1 MNCPKCNQPLREGAK
16 FCTAC
21 GQKIEVAAAPAIT
34 HTCPQCRY
42 ALKEGAKF
50 CTKCGHKLSPV
61 PAAPQQSLAPAAP
74 QPAATTD
81 EKGFITAVRNLVKA
95 HDESLQAAPDMH
107 AAKGRIYWNI
117 QPGQVARVIREQ
129 EFDSYTNVQGVII
142 PEGATA
148 YIRANGRT
156 IASISGGTYDF
167 DRTRIDKLKDAVR
180 QGWRLL
186 TNLFK
191 SSERKAKEA
200 KDRASEE
207 LYRKQQEAIFKN
219 AEKGAAFSVIILLDK
234 AFPLYVGG
242 KQEKLD
248 DYANMIPMKVKTR
261 HLELE
266 MVVNAYFKITDY
278 ERFIIHYL
286 TDKDLLNSALIV
298 HEITDIV
305 RVTIEEVLCDVDLET
320 NRVPKELCDVIKARL
335 NEVAAEAFFGLS
347 IVRIVEITA
356 DNEDLKR
363 LAELSRELY
372 VSEKELDYLRRFND
386 FKNRLADTNNAQLI
400 HEASTELELYQQ
412 LDKINKDNLMRASE
426 MEIFKNALRNEQIVR
441 MSQSNDEREAALAE
455 LVKAGIIRHAD
466 IEMLKQ
472 QKTSVLNMM
481 RLNDDIEFERAR
493 MQGKIDLTELAIKQ
507 QALHDDYADHRFN
520 VRLQQERDT
529 ANIALDINQRERD
542 MDFEDIRRRREL
554 DREDDTEQFRQFMA
568 MNQAAEQSKENDR
581 AHERAMQQAEL
592 QNAENM
598 ERMKWEGARDL
609 SDEKVW
615 ALQGGDA
622 AVAYAQSK
630 YNAEAERNANE
641 RLEAQRRE
649 MEARLD
655 AERAARD
662 QDSRAD
668 KDRMFEMMNN
678 MMSLAAGNQAQ
689 RINEREQQ
697 LRERD
702 ERIRRQEQRMDTAY
716 DRALDYTTRN
726 NVPPTEQPQQIVF
739 QATTQPVPQP
749 SPAAPK
755 NMSTAKCAEC
765 GAELVP
771 GERFCSECGAAN

>member
-1 MNCPKCNQPLREGAK
+1 MIMNCPKCNNPLREGAK

-21 GQKIEVAAAPAIT
+21 GQKIEVTAAPAAVN
-34 HTCPQCRY
+34 TCPQCGY
-42 ALKEGAKF
+42 ALREGAKF
-50 CTKCGHKLSPV
+50 CTKCGHKLSP
-61 PAAPQQSLAPAAP
+61 ASAAP
-74 QPAATTD
+74 QPVA
-81 EKGFITAVRNLVKA
+81 EKGKL
-95 HDESLQAAPDMH
+95 HAAPDMH

-129 EFDSYTNVQGVII
+129 EFDSYTDVQGVII
-142 PEGATA
+142 PEGTTA

-167 DRTRIDKLKDAVR
+167 VKTTNPIMDALR
-180 QGWRLL
+180 QGWRLVA
-186 TNLFK
+186 NLFK
-191 SSERKAKEA
+191 SRERKAQEA
-200 KDRASEE
+200 KDSASED
-207 LYRKQQEAIFKN
+207 LYLKQQKAIFEN
-219 AEKGAAFSVIILLDK
+219 AKRGAAFSVIILLDR

-242 KQEKLD
+242 RQEKLD
-248 DYANMIPMKVKTR
+248 DYASMIPMKVKTR
-261 HLELE
+261 HLELG

-305 RVTIEEVLCDVDLET
+305 RVAIEEVLCDVDLEA

-335 NEVAAEAFFGLS
+335 NEVAVEAFFGLS

-356 DNEDLKR
+356 DNKDLER
-363 LAELSRELY
+363 LAALSRELY
-372 VSEKELDYLRRFND
+372 LSEKELDYLRRFND

-400 HEASTELELYQQ
+400 HEASTELELYHQ

-426 MEIFKNALRNEQIVR
+426 MEIFKQALRNEQIVR
-441 MSQSNDEREAALAE
+441 MAQSDDEREAALTE

-472 QKTSVLNMM
+472 QKTTVLNMM
-481 RLNDDIEFERAR
+481 RLHDDIEFERAR

-520 VRLQQERDT
+520 VELQRTRDT
-529 ANIALDINQRERD
+529 ANLGLDIKQREID
-542 MDFEDIRRRREL
+542 MQLEEERRRREL
-554 DREDDTEQFRQFMA
+554 DREDDAEQFRQFMA
-568 MNQAAEQSKENDR
+568 MNQAAEQSKENER

-592 QNAENM
+592 QNVENL
-598 ERMKWEGARDL
+598 ERLKWEGARDL

-622 AVAYAQSK
+622 AVAYAQNK
-630 YNAEAERNANE
+630 YSAEAEREANA

-702 ERIRRQEQRMDTAY
+702 ERIRRQELRMDTAY

-726 NVPPTEQPQQIVF
+726 NVQPTELPQQVVF
-739 QATTQPVPQP
+739 QATTQPVPQQMP
-749 SPAAPK
+749 SASK
-755 NMSTAKCAEC
+755 NMPTAKCVEC
-765 GAELVP
+765 GAELVV